1 MSKVAKFSVTT
12 IVSALVV
19 LSFAFIATQSWAG
32 VGYSDKGE
40 ALYYAHCA
48 YCHGAVGDGKG
59 PGGTGMTPPPT
70 NLTSDTAMKGV
81 NKGRLYKALTKGMP
95 GTPGHVAGFET
106 AIDADGIFELI
117 AYIEHFGRV
126 EGAHSEKAEQVWNA
140 HCTVCH
146 GIKGD
151 GKGPGAAGMTP
162 PPTNL
167 TSATAMKGVNESRL
181 YKSITKGRPGTAMAG
196 FEKILTADE
205 VYEVILYIETFGGY
219 KK

>member
-1 MSKVAKFSVTT
+1 MSKVVKLSVTT
-12 IVSALVV
+12 IISALVV

-48 YCHGAVGDGKG
+48 YCHGASGDGKG
-59 PGGTGMTPPPT
+59 PGGEGMTPPPT
-70 NLTSDTAMKGV
+70 NMTSATAMKGV
-81 NKGRLYKALTKGMP
+81 NRARVYKAITKGVP
-95 GTPGHVAGFET
+95 GTPMGGFEMV
-106 AIDADGIFELI
+106 IDSDGIFEVI
-117 AYIEHFGRV
+117 SYIEHFGRV
-126 EGAHSEKAEQVWNA
+126 EGQHSEKGENVWTS

-146 GIKGD
+146 GDKGD

-167 TSATAMKGVNESRL
+167 SSATAMQGVNQARL

-196 FEKILTADE
+196 FEKTLTPDE
-205 VYEVILYIETFGGY
+205 IFEVISYIEQFGGY